1 MEALP
6 NHLNC
11 PLLEEEKVMKMRNT
25 AVVAALTVA
34 LGLGIA
40 STQGAS
46 KVTIW
51 TDFKGGELAWFTAAA
66 KAFEA
71 TPAAKG
77 AKLELTSVILG
88 ETRDKFIQ
96 AAPKGEGPDLIAT
109 IPHDQ
114 IGEFV
119 TAGVLEPMTKYLDA
133 KTKADTQASAIDAF
147 NYKGKLF
154 GLPMWSE
161 AVAVV
166 YNKKLIKSIPSNWN
180 AFIAAAQ
187 KLTVPEKQEFGFL
200 APIGI
205 QYHMNGIY
213 RSFGAY
219 VFGKNKDGSLN
230 PQDIGLANEGAV
242 KAAQTINDL
251 RFKYKL
257 IPEGTENP
265 DLEKDLFTK
274 GKVAMWLTG
283 PWDMSAVKDAK
294 IDYGIGLLPK
304 PTGATKAW
312 SPFIGVRGLVMNAY
326 SKNKDVSAAFAQYL
340 ISKES
345 QISLN
350 QEGGRLPISKSALVQ
365 LKADATVK
373 GFGAASAAG
382 IAMPNIAEMGSVW
395 GPWGDALNLS
405 IKTANPDFA
414 DLHKKAVAAILGAI
428 NKK

>member
-1 MEALP
+1 
-6 NHLNC
+6 
-11 PLLEEEKVMKMRNT
+11 MKMRNA
-25 AVVAALTVA
+25 AVFTALTVA

-40 STQGAS
+40 STQDTG
-46 KVTIW
+46 KIKIW
-51 TDFKGGELAWFTAAA
+51 TDFKEGELKWFTAAA

-77 AKLELTSVILG
+77 AKLELTNVILG

-119 TAGVLEPMTKYLDA
+119 SAGVLEPMTKYLDA
-133 KTKADTQASAIDAF
+133 KTKSDTQASAIDAF

-166 YNKKLIKSIPSNWN
+166 YNKKLVPKGVPKSWD
-180 AFIAAAQ
+180 AFVATAQ
-187 KLTVPEKQEFGFL
+187 KLTNPEKQEFGFL

-213 RSFGAY
+213 RAFGAY
-219 VFGKNKDGSLN
+219 VFGKNADGSLN

-304 PTGATKAW
+304 PTGAKSNW

-326 SKNKDVSAAFAQYL
+326 SKNKEVAAAFAKFL
-340 ISKES
+340 ISSEN

-350 QEGGRLPISKSALVQ
+350 QEGGRLPISKTALKK
-365 LKADATVK
+365 LKADPTVT
-373 GFGAASAAG
+373 GFGAAAAAG

-395 GPWGDALNLS
+395 GPWGDALALS
-405 IKTANPDFA
+405 IKTANPDYGAF
-414 DLHKKAVAAILGAI
+414 HKKAVEAILSAI

>member
-1 MEALP
+1 
-6 NHLNC
+6 
-11 PLLEEEKVMKMRNT
+11 MKMRNT

-40 STQGAS
+40 STQGAA
-46 KVTIW
+46 KITIW
-51 TDFKGGELAWFTAAA
+51 TDFKEGELKWFNAAA

-119 TAGVLEPMTKYLDA
+119 KAGVLEPMTKYLDA
-133 KTKADTQASAIDAF
+133 ETKADTQASAIDAF

-166 YNKKLIKSIPSNWN
+166 YNKKLLPKGVPRKWDD
-180 AFIAAAQ
+180 FIAAAQ
-187 KLTVPEKQEFGFL
+187 KLTNKDKQEFGFL

-219 VFGKNKDGSLN
+219 IFGKNKDGSLN
-230 PQDIGLANEGAV
+230 PQDIGLATEGAI

-251 RFKYKL
+251 RFKYGL

-283 PWDMSAVKDAK
+283 PWDMSAVKNAK

-304 PTGATKAW
+304 PTGAIKNW

-326 SKNKDVSAAFAQYL
+326 SKNKDIASAFAKFL
-340 ISKES
+340 ISKEN

-350 QEGGRLPISKSALVQ
+350 QEGGRLPISKSALKQ
-365 LKADATVK
+365 LKADPTVT
-373 GFGAASAAG
+373 GFGASAAAG

-395 GPWGDALNLS
+395 GPWGDALALS
-405 IKTANPDFA
+405 IKQQNPDK
-414 DLHKKAVAAILGAI
+414 DGKDNIPGYHKIAVAAILNAI

>member
-1 MEALP
+1 
-6 NHLNC
+6 
-11 PLLEEEKVMKMRNT
+11 MKMRNT

-40 STQGAS
+40 STQGAA
-46 KVTIW
+46 KITIW
-51 TDFKGGELAWFTAAA
+51 TDFKEGELKWFNAAA

-119 TAGVLEPMTKYLDA
+119 KAGVLEPMTKYLDA
-133 KTKADTQASAIDAF
+133 ETKADTQASAVDAF

-166 YNKKLIKSIPSNWN
+166 YNKKLLPKGVPRKWDD
-180 AFIAAAQ
+180 FIAAAQ
-187 KLTVPEKQEFGFL
+187 KLTNKDKQEFGFL

-219 VFGKNKDGSLN
+219 IFGKNKDGSLN
-230 PQDIGLANEGAV
+230 PQDIGLATEGAI

-251 RFKYKL
+251 RFKYGL

-283 PWDMSAVKDAK
+283 PWDMSAVKNAK

-304 PTGATKAW
+304 PTGAIKNW

-326 SKNKDVSAAFAQYL
+326 SKNKDIASAFAKFL
-340 ISKES
+340 ISKEN

-350 QEGGRLPISKSALVQ
+350 QEGGRLPISKSALKQ
-365 LKADATVK
+365 LKADPTVT
-373 GFGAASAAG
+373 GFGASAAAG

-395 GPWGDALNLS
+395 GPWGDALALS
-405 IKTANPDFA
+405 IKQQNPDK
-414 DLHKKAVAAILGAI
+414 DGKDNIPGYHKIAVAAILNAI